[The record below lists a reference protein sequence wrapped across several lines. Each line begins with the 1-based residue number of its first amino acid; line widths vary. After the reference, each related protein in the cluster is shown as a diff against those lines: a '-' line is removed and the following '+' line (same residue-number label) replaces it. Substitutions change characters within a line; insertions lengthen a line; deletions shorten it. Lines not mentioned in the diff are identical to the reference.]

1 MPSETQ
7 LGVPIYPSAQF
18 IGSFDAGHSQRYYLF
33 GVNLPYADV
42 VNYYRTTLK
51 NRGDVV
57 FDEPPVHMFETG
69 RFRENTMAFPP
80 SVVVK
85 DYTWGGLAGYLAALP
100 GGKSQRYPTIIQ
112 IVPVAA
118 PPAAR

>member
-1 MPSETQ
+1 MPAEAQ

-18 IGSFDAGHSQRYYLF
+18 IGSFDAGQNQRYYLF
-33 GVNLPYADV
+33 GVNAPYADI

-51 NRGDVV
+51 NKGDVV
-57 FDEPPVHMFETG
+57 FDEPPVHIFETG
-69 RFRENTMAFPP
+69 RFREEAMAFPP

-100 GGKSQRYPTIIQ
+100 GGKSQRYQTVIQ
-112 IVPVAA
+112 IVPIAPA
-118 PPAAR
+118 PPPR